1 MGTDAGTPGNHC
13 GDNMQE
19 LEVMVRKAG
28 FSTLEAIQ
36 AATIG
41 AASMMRL
48 EHDLGT
54 LEPGKLADIIATREN
69 PLDTVSALR
78 SVHFVMKD
86 GRVAKHENDAD

>member
-1 MGTDAGTPGNHC
+1 
-13 GDNMQE
+13 
-19 LEVMVRKAG
+19 
-28 FSTLEAIQ
+28 
-36 AATIG
+36 
-41 AASMMRL
+41 MMRL